1 MANTPYQVLGSL
13 REAKKKTEEEKLE
26 EEAKRKLAAGEE
38 LTEEERQV
46 LTYGTEQIKRRGGLK
61 EQISQQQE
69 KAEAKTAEIVAR
81 EEEEAQKEKEQAEKS
96 KQERYSKLGL
106 PVPPKKE
113 SEVTVVEQGAMAP
126 EAAPTTVL
134 EAAKKAREKTLA
146 PEPTKAAKKPAKTL
160 KEAIG
165 KPAQAAPST
174 ATEVETAEPATPK
187 SIQATLQEQLAG
199 LEARRQEAKSER
211 DAKRKRADWGEL
223 ASIIGRSL
231 AQIGAAAQGL
241 KSGVDL
247 SNAVGPAIIDW
258 EKQRDRIDNDYAQEI
273 KELEGQSREATR
285 LAERAEDRETR
296 DRYRKEDF
304 ENQKEIANLKYTN
317 KLRGDNAK
325 SVLNEAKA
333 VMSGKTQSFNN
344 NIKAQEDLVR
354 DYERE
359 LKNLNKLKAS
369 IAANDEKNAIIK
381 LATPILG
388 DLVEKDKYFGYFDG
402 TKSKEEINSM
412 ADARIEALNT
422 AIKQA
427 KKSIDRQRQYL
438 VDLKSTTPER
448 FVQQGGEPAQA
459 PATPEAP
466 VKSIT
471 SAQLSQVA
479 QRDGVS
485 EDEARKKLEMLGYT
499 IRD

>member
-1 MANTPYQVLGSL
+1 MELYQ
-13 REAKKKTEEEKLE
+13 
-26 EEAKRKLAAGEE
+26 E
-38 LTEEERQV
+38 LKGAFNKE
-46 LTYGTEQIKRRGGLK
+46 IKRNNLSGKNVSVRCR
-61 EQISQQQE
+61 
-69 KAEAKTAEIVAR
+69 A
-81 EEEEAQKEKEQAEKS
+81 
-96 KQERYSKLGL
+96 L
-106 PVPPKKE
+106 PA
-113 SEVTVVEQGAMAP
+113 T
-126 EAAPTTVL
+126 
-134 EAAKKAREKTLA
+134 
-146 PEPTKAAKKPAKTL
+146 
-160 KEAIG
+160 EAIG

-296 DRYRKEDF
+296 ERYRKEDF

-317 KLRGDNAK
+317 KLRDDNAK
-325 SVLNEAKA
+325 SVLSEAKA
-333 VMSGKTQSFNN
+333 VMSGKAQSFNN
-344 NIKAQEDLVR
+344 NIKAQEDLVQ

-359 LKNLNKLKAS
+359 LKNLNKVKAS
-369 IAANDEKNAIIK
+369 IAANDEKNAVIK

-388 DLVEKDKYFGYFDG
+388 DLVEKNKYFGYFDG

-422 AIKQA
+422 AIEQA
-427 KKSIDRQRQYL
+427 KKSIDRQRKYL
-438 VDLKSTTPER
+438 VQLKSTTPER

-479 QRDGVS
+479 QRDGLS
-485 EDEARKKLEMLGYT
+485 EDEARKKLEMLGYV